1 MAKDIS
7 LKIYTPEKLAVDKS
21 VYRVVLPDGGQNLT
35 VIKDR
40 APTSLALIAGVL
52 KILDE
57 HDNVVEAYFVDN
69 GVADIALNECK
80 ISTLHLIALDKIS
93 ESVARSKMESEPES
107 AGYYGMIVKYYTD
120 YPVHS

>member
-21 VYRVVLPDGGQNLT
+21 VYRVVLPDGVQNLT
-35 VIKDR
+35 IIKDR
-40 APTSLALIAGVL
+40 APTSLILVAGVL

-57 HDNVVEAYFVDN
+57 HDSVVESYFVDG
-69 GVADIALNECK
+69 GVADVALNECK

-93 ESVARSKMESEPES
+93 ESEARSKMESEPES
-107 AGYYGMIVKYYTD
+107 SGYYGMIVKYFTD
-120 YPVHS
+120 YPVN